1 MFNIPRDERNKTN
14 NSKTTIT
21 VIINTMSNVIEN
33 TTCPVTPTPKIFG
46 SAGGTSELNN
56 LYNDKFDTI
65 LDLPSCL
72 RNFNRAN
79 KDTDKEI
86 SLEKLELSVRS
97 ISIPDISIPTDK
109 IAYGVGSHSESR
121 TKYDDFPDIDIQ
133 FKLDDNMSNYWAI
146 YRWMQMLV
154 DVEKGVVGGFEKNQY
169 STTYNVFLL
178 GQYKKPIGLYTFHG
192 VIPTKLGGFPLDNN
206 TEGDVIYIDF
216 AFSYDRM
223 TFDLR
228 TDIYN

>member
-1 MFNIPRDERNKTN
+1 
-14 NSKTTIT
+14 
-21 VIINTMSNVIEN
+21 MSDVVKN
-33 TTCPVTPTPKIFG
+33 TTCPPEALPPKIFG

-65 LDLPSCL
+65 LDLPTCL
-72 RNFNRAN
+72 RKFNRVN
-79 KDTDKEI
+79 RDTDKEI

-97 ISIPDISIPTDK
+97 ITIPDISIPATK
-109 IAYGVGSHSESR
+109 VAYGVGSHTEAG

-133 FKLDDNMSNYWAI
+133 FKMDDNMSNYWSI
-146 YRWMQMLV
+146 YKWMQMLV
-154 DVEKGVVGGFEKNQY
+154 DIEKGVVGGFEKDHY
-169 STTYNVFLL
+169 STTYSVFLL

-192 VIPTKLGGFPLDNN
+192 VVPTKLGGYPLDNN

-216 AFSYDRM
+216 SFAYDRM

-228 TDIYN
+228 TDIDN